1 VQEATNNIVKHSG
14 ATEATVRVQR
24 EPGLLRV
31 LIQDNGRGF
40 PFETNGDTN
49 DLPRQTS
56 LDQKQGFGFSG
67 MAERVRILGGTM
79 RAKSAVGQGTQLEFT
94 LPIRTDG

>member
-1 VQEATNNIVKHSG
+1 
-14 ATEATVRVQR
+14 VRVQR
-24 EPGLLRV
+24 EPWLLRV

-40 PFETNGDTN
+40 PYTDGGANGP
-49 DLPRQTS
+49 PRATP
-56 LDQKQGFGFSG
+56 LDQKQGFGFPG

-94 LPIRTDG
+94 LPIPTNG